1 MADDQIGFVVIG
13 RNEGVRLRRCFES
26 LSKFKNAKIVYVDSG
41 STDGSVALAKSFNY
55 GVVNLNLETPFTAAR
70 ARNAGVAFLIGYVEF
85 EYIQFLDG
93 DCELI
98 ESWIPSALDFFE
110 RRKDVAVV
118 CGRRREK
125 FPERSVYNRL
135 ADMEWDTP
143 VGEAKSSGGDSLI
156 RREAFQKVG
165 GFDPI
170 IMAGEEPDLCSRIIE
185 AGWKVWRIDQDM
197 SRHDADMHA
206 FKQWWMRGVRA
217 GYGMI
222 QVAILKS
229 TSRRVVYGKLIART
243 VFWALIVPLLVLFGV
258 TISWAGLA
266 LVLIYVFQIFRI
278 QHNVRIRGRSAWLY
292 AMFVVLDNFP
302 RLCGAAKYFLQRI
315 TGKGQSLIEYKP
327 WAPPRKLDR
336 FE

>member
-26 LSKFKNAKIVYVDSG
+26 LSKFRNAKIVYVDSG
-41 STDGSVALAKSFNY
+41 STDGSIALAKSFNY

-70 ARNAGVAFLIGYVEF
+70 ARNAGVAFLRGCVEF

-98 ESWIPSALDFFE
+98 EGWIPSAVDFLE

-125 FPERSVYNRL
+125 FPYHSVYNRL
-135 ADMEWDTP
+135 ADIEWDTP
-143 VGEAKSSGGDSLI
+143 VGEAKSCGGDSFI
-156 RREAFQKVG
+156 RREAFEKVG
-165 GFDPI
+165 GFDPTI
-170 IMAGEEPDLCSRIIE
+170 VAGEEPDLCFRIIE

-197 SRHDADMHA
+197 SRHDADMHS
-206 FKQWWMRGVRA
+206 FRQWWMRGVRA
-217 GYGMI
+217 GYAMV

-229 TSRRVVYGKLIART
+229 TSRRVVYGELIART
-243 VFWALIVPLLVLFGV
+243 IFWALIVPLLVSLSA

-266 LVLIYVFQIFRI
+266 FALIYVFQIFRI
-278 QHNVRIRGRSAWLY
+278 QRNVRIRGRSAWLY

-315 TGKGQSLIEYKP
+315 TGKRQAPIEYKSR
-327 WAPPRKLDR
+327 APPRKLDR